1 MYKEYVFEN
10 KENEVAYRE
19 IMAILFR
26 VVVSAKGLQ
35 DSVQKDA
42 FSGDVSEQEASALQ
56 DLYLHQEDY
65 MRELLQNGESLGKT
79 LQKIDSCFRVQK
91 QIEDKSMKQRVSNLQ
106 NKQSASKEEVVPVQ
120 QDEMVSS
127 TGEVISNEV
136 DEAAMALDE
145 GDALSAPSVPVIPY
159 PEEDVNSS
167 QEVVEEKTE
176 NPVEEAPK
184 EEPVI
189 PYIEET
195 VGDSSEEKS
204 DDAEKI
210 TTDEKIG
217 SPAESANHEM
227 SFEEQSSPEI
237 VSVSEAPS
245 TGAIDE
251 ASVVSESDNNN
262 EPVLMPIV
270 DDTPSL
276 TIVDENKSSV
286 TEDLP
291 AVDMNTNENKSSVM
305 EDLPVVDDASIVED
319 NDALTQEIVTDGLTF
334 KKRGQ
339 DAAKVIMISGIQ
351 ASKLRGSLATQ
362 EALLSGAGFF
372 PKAENAQDMLE
383 PGMTAE
389 QIQIEQL
396 MAKANELYAAG
407 NVDEAQNI
415 YNQISELNKALQE
428 ESAGITK

>member
-42 FSGDVSEQEASALQ
+42 FSGEVSEQEASALQ

-65 MRELLQNGESLGKT
+65 MRELLQSGESLGKT

-106 NKQSASKEEVVPVQ
+106 NHQSSSKEEVVPVQ

-127 TGEVISNEV
+127 TGDVISNEV
-136 DEAAMALDE
+136 DEEAMALDE

-159 PEEDVNSS
+159 PEEDKNPS
-167 QEVVEEKTE
+167 QEVMEEKEENVVEEE
-176 NPVEEAPK
+176 IK
-184 EEPVI
+184 EEPVM
-189 PYIEET
+189 PYMEET
-195 VGDSSEEKS
+195 SEDSSEEKS
-204 DDAEKI
+204 DAVEETSNGEDIASSTIELVP
-210 TTDEKIG
+210 E
-217 SPAESANHEM
+217 NQEM
-227 SFEEQSSPEI
+227 SFEESSSPEI
-237 VSVSEAPS
+237 VSVSEVPS
-245 TGAIDE
+245 TAAVE
-251 ASVVSESDNNN
+251 ETTVVNENDD
-262 EPVLMPIV
+262 EPVLIPIV
-270 DDTPSL
+270 EDDTQS
-276 TIVDENKSSV
+276 IANADEAIQPV
-286 TEDLP
+286 
-291 AVDMNTNENKSSVM
+291 V
-305 EDLPVVDDASIVED
+305 EDLPVVDDTPVAEDTSTVED
-319 NDALTQEIVTDGLTF
+319 GVVPLTQEVMTDGLTF

-339 DAAKVIMISGIQ
+339 EEAKVIMISGIQ

-372 PKAENAQDMLE
+372 PKTENAQDMLE

-415 YNQISELNKALQE
+415 YNQISEINKALQE
-428 ESAGITK
+428 ESVGITK

>member
-65 MRELLQNGESLGKT
+65 MRELLQSGESLGKT

-120 QDEMVSS
+120 QDELVSS

-145 GDALSAPSVPVIPY
+145 GDALSAPSAPVIPY

-176 NPVEEAPK
+176 NVVEEEIK
-184 EEPVI
+184 EEPVM
-189 PYIEET
+189 PYMEET
-195 VGDSSEEKS
+195 SEDSSEEKS
-204 DDAEKI
+204 DAVEETSNGETIDSSTIELVP
-210 TTDEKIG
+210 E
-217 SPAESANHEM
+217 NQEM
-227 SFEEQSSPEI
+227 SFEESSSPEI
-237 VSVSEAPS
+237 VSVSEVPS
-245 TGAIDE
+245 TAAVE
-251 ASVVSESDNNN
+251 ENTVVNENDN

-276 TIVDENKSSV
+276 TTVD
-286 TEDLP
+286 
-291 AVDMNTNENKSSVM
+291 ENKSSVM

-334 KKRGQ
+334 KKRGK
-339 DAAKVIMISGIQ
+339 DEAKVIMISGIQ